1 MPIFTLPAFA
11 APSTA
16 SLKVWA
22 NLKRRNV
29 WRLAGLVWLL
39 GPLALSGCSTRPGV
53 TPPEHRPAAV
63 QAQILQ
69 LLPADVADREGW
81 ARDIQVAF
89 TTLDIEPHAENICSV
104 LAVTAQESTFQ
115 VAPPVPG
122 LARIAREEIDRR
134 ASKLRIPGF
143 LVNAALR
150 MESPTGETY
159 EKRLSQV
166 RSEKQLNAVFDD
178 FISMVPLGKQLFGS
192 LNPVQTG
199 GPMQVSIPFAETQ
212 RDVYPYPIT
221 GSMRDEVFTRR
232 GGMFFGIAHLL
243 AYPADYTRPL
253 YRYADFNAGWY
264 ASRNAAF
271 QNAVS
276 KATGIAL
283 ALDGDLIVHGSSAVG
298 ATERAVRS
306 LSKQL
311 GLNENAIR
319 RDLEKSVELAFSET
333 RLYKRLFQLA
343 DTLEGETLPREM
355 IPRITLESPK
365 ITRELTTAWFA
376 NRVDERRRQCM
387 VRAGAAL

>member
-1 MPIFTLPAFA
+1 MLLIGLGI
-11 APSTA
+11 
-16 SLKVWA
+16 
-22 NLKRRNV
+22 
-29 WRLAGLVWLL
+29 LA
-39 GPLALSGCSTRPGV
+39 GCSTRPGV

-63 QAQILQ
+63 QAQVLR

-122 LARIAREEIDRR
+122 LAKIAREEIDRR
-134 ASKLRIPGF
+134 ASTLRIPGF

-159 EKRLSQV
+159 EERLSQV

-178 FISMVPLGKQLFGS
+178 FISVVPLGKQLFGS
-192 LNPVQTG
+192 FNPVQTG
-199 GPMQVSIPFAETQ
+199 GPMQVSIAFAETQ
-212 RDVYPYPIT
+212 RDVYPYPIS

-243 AYPADYTRPL
+243 GYPADYTRPL

-283 ALDGDLIVHGSSAVG
+283 ALDGDLIVHGSSTVG

-311 GLNENAIR
+311 GMNDNSIR
-319 RDLEKSVELAFSET
+319 RDLEKSIELEFSDT
-333 RLYKRLFQLA
+333 RLYKRLFELA
-343 DTLEGETLPREM
+343 DTLEGEPLPREM

-365 ITRELTTAWFA
+365 ITRELTTGWFA

-387 VRAGAAL
+387 VRAGAAQ

>member
-1 MPIFTLPAFA
+1 MSEPDLRANTLCDT
-11 APSTA
+11 PSIRSPGA
-16 SLKVWA
+16 LIGQ
-22 NLKRRNV
+22 
-29 WRLAGLVWLL
+29 RLGRLGGVVLLL
-39 GPLALSGCSTRPGV
+39 GAVLIAGCSTRPGI

-63 QAQILQ
+63 QAQVLR
-69 LLPADVADREGW
+69 LLPGDLADRDGW

-122 LARIAREEIDRR
+122 LAKIAREEIDRR
-134 ASKLRIPGF
+134 ASKLRVPGF
-143 LVNAALR
+143 LVSAALR

-192 LNPVQTG
+192 FNPVQTG
-199 GPMQVSIPFAETQ
+199 GPMQVSIAFAETQ

-243 AYPADYTRPL
+243 AYPVDYTRPL

-271 QNAVS
+271 QHAVS
-276 KATGIAL
+276 EATGIAL
-283 ALDGDLIVHGSSAVG
+283 ALDGDLVVHGSSAVG

-311 GLNENAIR
+311 GMNDNAIR
-319 RDLEKSVELAFSET
+319 RDLVKSTELEFSHT
-333 RLYKRLFQLA
+333 RLYKRLFELA
-343 DTLEGETLPREM
+343 ETLEGEALPREM

-365 ITRELTTAWFA
+365 ITRELTTSWFA

-387 VRAGAAL
+387 LRAGAAQ

>member
-1 MPIFTLPAFA
+1 MSEPDLRANTLCRTLSI
-11 APSTA
+11 PSPGA
-16 SLKVWA
+16 VIGQC
-22 NLKRRNV
+22 
-29 WRLAGLVWLL
+29 LARVGGVALLL
-39 GPLALSGCSTRPGV
+39 GAVLMAGCSTGPGI

-63 QAQILQ
+63 QAQVLR
-69 LLPADVADREGW
+69 LLPADLADRDGW
-81 ARDIQVAF
+81 AQDIQVAF
-89 TTLDIEPHAENICSV
+89 TTLDIEPDAENICSV

-122 LARIAREEIDRR
+122 LAKIAREEIDRR
-134 ASKLRIPGF
+134 ASKLRVPRF
-143 LVNAALR
+143 LVSAALR

-192 LNPVQTG
+192 FNPVQTG
-199 GPMQVSIPFAETQ
+199 GPMQVSLAFAETQ

-243 AYPADYTRPL
+243 DYPTDYTRPL

-276 KATGIAL
+276 KATGIEL

-311 GLNENAIR
+311 GMNDNAIR
-319 RDLEKSVELAFSET
+319 RDLVKSTELEFSDT
-333 RLYKRLFQLA
+333 RLYKRLFELA
-343 DTLEGETLPREM
+343 ETLEGDSLPREM

-365 ITRELTTAWFA
+365 ITRELTTSWFA
-376 NRVDERRRQCM
+376 NRVDERGRQCM
-387 VRAGAAL
+387 LRAGAAQ